1 MSQKSA
7 ERKNPLTRRLFLKRS
22 AAVGAAGG
30 LAGTFAA
37 SYALDEAHIDVPI
50 ASLPPA
56 LEGFKIAFAAD
67 FHLGRYFP
75 LSAVESAVKKLSAFE
90 PDLVLL
96 GGDYIFGSDD
106 LFEPCFAELDRLQA
120 PHGVWAVPGNHDNRR
135 GLGPFRRALSETRI
149 TALVNEGVAVGPAGE
164 LWIAGLDEMWG
175 GGPDMEKATAGRPP
189 GAPVVVVGH
198 NPYTADE
205 IPPGSADLILSGHTH
220 GWQIYVPLVTQML
233 VPENMARYRAGF
245 YRAKGGLLYVTRGVG
260 MSLSPFR
267 LWCPPEIVLFTL
279 KRE

>member
-1 MSQKSA
+1 MSQ
-7 ERKNPLTRRLFLKRS
+7 ERPQRTKPLTRRLFLKRS
-22 AAVGAAGG
+22 AAAATAGG
-30 LAGTFAA
+30 LAGTFAG
-37 SYALDEAHIDVPI
+37 SHALDETHVDVPI

-56 LEGFKIAFAAD
+56 LEGFRIAFAAD
-67 FHLGRYFP
+67 FHLGKYFP
-75 LSAVESAVKKLSAFE
+75 LSGVKSAVKKLRAFE

-96 GGDYIFGSDD
+96 GGDYILGSDD
-106 LFEPCFAELDRLQA
+106 FFEPCFGALDSLEA

-135 GLGPFRRALSETRI
+135 GLAAFRQAASKTRV
-149 TALVNEGVAVGPAGE
+149 TTLVNEGAAVGPAGK
-164 LWIAGLDEMWG
+164 LWIAGLDDMWG
-175 GGPDMEKATAGRPP
+175 GGPNMEEASAGKPP
-189 GAPVVVVGH
+189 GAPVIAVGH

-220 GWQIYVPLVTQML
+220 GWQIYVPLVTRAL

-260 MSLSPFR
+260 LSLSRFR

-279 KRE
+279 KRA